1 MKKAE
6 FERIVDAVRASPGVA
21 AKADIGLVAE
31 RLGLAGAAVP
41 VGDDCAAIP
50 DGDGHL
56 LFAIEGFIN
65 GFVAADPWFA
75 GWCGVMVNLSDIAA
89 MGGRPLAIVDAVWA
103 DGEAKAG
110 SILDGLRAAAEA
122 YGVPIVGGHSNLRN
136 NQSQLAVAVLGRANK
151 HLLTSFDARPGDLL
165 LLVAD
170 HRGAYREPFDNF
182 EAALEAPPKRL
193 RGDLELMAEVAER
206 GLARAA
212 KDVSQGGYRRH
223 RDRCWRRVLGL
234 NRARSRPHRA
244 PARRF
249 VGALVKNLSELR
261 LFDLRIARAASTV
274 LELFRRAGPACRCY
288 RRGRGRFRSR
298 PDERGFARRRARS
311 CGRKAARPRARRR
324 MSRLRVAML
333 THSTLPRGG
342 VVHAMNLGEA
352 LTALGA
358 ETVLHAPDAEGA
370 GFFRA

>member
-1 MKKAE
+1 M
-6 FERIVDAVRASPGVA
+6 RASPGVA

-103 DGEAKAG
+103 DGEAKACL
-110 SILDGLRAAAEA
+110 ILDGLRAAAEA

-136 NQSQLAVAVLGRANK
+136 NQSQLAVAVLGRADK

-182 EAALEAPPKRL
+182 EAALEAPPERL
-193 RGDLELMAEVAER
+193 RGDLALMAEVAER

-212 KDVSQGGYRRH
+212 KDVSQGG
-223 RDRCWRRVLGL
+223 V
-234 NRARSRPHRA
+234 
-244 PARRF
+244 
-249 VGALVKNLSELR
+249 VGTAIMLAESSGVAIDI
-261 LFDLRIARAASTV
+261 DLDRIAPPRGVSLERWLKTFPSYGYLITASPEAAPSV
-274 LELFRRAGPACRCY
+274 LELF
-288 RRGRGRFRSR
+288 
-298 PDERGFARRRARS
+298 
-311 CGRKAARPRARRR
+311 AARDLHAAVIGA
-324 MSRLRVAML
+324 VAAG
-333 THSTLPRGG
+333 SE
-342 VVHAMNLGEA
+342 VA
-352 LTALGA
+352 LTSEGLRAVVRDHAAERLLGLA
-358 ETVLHAPDAEGA
+358 RGA
-370 GFFRA
+370 A